1 MSVPERR
8 VFLGR
13 ASSLVERTR
22 IFRVADGLEVDE
34 LDYFQIRRRRVLFD
48 EVEMVTLHSARGG
61 VLPWFC
67 ALLAVVVG
75 LLGMLSY
82 EEPGVQNTFLGTAL
96 ALAGLTAVAA
106 LVPVWTVTVFGRR
119 TRARVQLRGRPGKA
133 RALYADVC
141 RDAAGAQHIL
151 TP

>member
-1 MSVPERR
+1 MSAPERR

-22 IFRVADGLEVDE
+22 VFRLADGLEVDE
-34 LDYFQIRRRRVLFD
+34 LDYFQIRRRRVLFG
-48 EVEMVTLHSARGG
+48 EVEMVALHSARGG
-61 VLPWFC
+61 VLPCFF
-67 ALLAVVVG
+67 ALLAALVG

-96 ALAGLTAVAA
+96 ALAALTAAVA

-119 TRARVQLRGRPGKA
+119 TRARVQFRGRPGKA
-133 RALYADVC
+133 KALYAELC
-141 RDAAGAQHIL
+141 QAAAGAQQPE
-151 TP
+151 T